1 MDFSKPIRVFAAT
14 QNQIFILGLKRLL
27 ESSTRPMEWVG
38 SHPPDTHLMTEIQRR
53 KPCLVIADEE
63 IRARSAD
70 LPARLNAQ
78 QIGLLVMSPSRN
90 LFELETMVRFG
101 ARGVVHMG
109 EPEDV
114 LLTAIQQVA
123 AAHMWLPQEL
133 SERMVS
139 KAIGGIFGLRA
150 SPEETRIGQLTKKE
164 RHLITMLVKH
174 PEAKAFTLG
183 ALMNIS
189 ESTIRNHL
197 CIIYRKLQLRGKAA
211 LILFANRYHLA

>member
-1 MDFSKPIRVFAAT
+1 MDQSKPVRVFAAT
-14 QNQIFILGLKRLL
+14 HNQIFILGLKRLL
-27 ESSTRPMEWVG
+27 ESSPQPMEWVG
-38 SHPPDTHLMTEIQRR
+38 SHPPDAQLMSEIARR

-63 IRARSAD
+63 VRAKAPD

-78 QIGLLVMSPSRN
+78 QIGLLVMSPTRN
-90 LFELETMVRFG
+90 IFELETMIRFG
-101 ARGVVHMG
+101 ARGVIHMG
-109 EPEDV
+109 EPENV
-114 LLTAIQQVA
+114 LLTAIRQVA
-123 AAHMWLPQEL
+123 EARMWLPQEL
-133 SERMVS
+133 SERMVC
-139 KAIGGIFGLRA
+139 KAIGGIFAPRA
-150 SPEETRIGQLTKKE
+150 TPEETRIGQLTKKE

-183 ALMNIS
+183 ALMDIS